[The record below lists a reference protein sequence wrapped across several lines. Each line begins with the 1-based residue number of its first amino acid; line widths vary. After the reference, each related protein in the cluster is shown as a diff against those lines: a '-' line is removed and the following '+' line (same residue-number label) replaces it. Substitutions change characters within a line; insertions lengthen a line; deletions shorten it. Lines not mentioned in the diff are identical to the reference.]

1 MSIGNKVN
9 LLLIT
14 ALLCIFATSA
24 SALSIRLLEGGI
36 PVVDPHQMMED
47 GLRLGNADLLRQAWR
62 HYEESVTLPQGIGSG
77 YLELGRIYFYLSL
90 LGDAN
95 QTDFDMA
102 ERFARQAIDDNP
114 QNADAHHALGL
125 ILAGRGAFLDAFEEL
140 TLALNLNPTNEFLIV
155 DLASLHLALHQPI
168 KTIEY
173 LEGRSHKSGWPYVVL
188 AMAWSQQ
195 NQKGRAI
202 LNLLKARKMGFGGYW
217 IDTMLGQLSEEFHLP
232 LTEK

>member
-1 MSIGNKVN
+1 MT
-9 LLLIT
+9 T

-24 SALSIRLLEGGI
+24 SALSIRVLEGGI
-36 PVVDPHQMMED
+36 PIIDPGKMMED
-47 GLRLGNADLLRQAWR
+47 GLRLGNTELLRQAWR
-62 HYEESVTLPQGIGSG
+62 HYEDSVTLPESMGNG

-90 LGDAN
+90 LGSSNESDYN
-95 QTDFDMA
+95 IA
-102 ERFARQAIDDNP
+102 EHFARQAIADNP
-114 QNADAHHALGL
+114 ENADAHHALGL

-140 TLALNLNPTNEFLIV
+140 TLALHLNPTNEFLLV

-173 LEGRSHKSGWPYVVL
+173 LEGRSHKTGWAYVVL

-195 NQKGRAI
+195 NQKGKAI

-217 IDTMLGQLSEEFHLP
+217 IDTMLAQFAEEFKLP
-232 LTEK
+232 LK

>member
-1 MSIGNKVN
+1 MSIGNKY
-9 LLLIT
+9 LLIMTT

-24 SALSIRLLEGGI
+24 SALSIRVLEGGI
-36 PVVDPHQMMED
+36 PIIDPGKMMED
-47 GLRLGNADLLRQAWR
+47 GLRLGNTELLRQAWR
-62 HYEESVTLPQGIGSG
+62 HYEDSVTLPESMGNG

-90 LGDAN
+90 LGSSNESDYN
-95 QTDFDMA
+95 IA
-102 ERFARQAIDDNP
+102 EHFARQAIADNP
-114 QNADAHHALGL
+114 ENADAHHALGL

-140 TLALNLNPTNEFLIV
+140 TLALHLNPTNEFLLV

-173 LEGRSHKSGWPYVVL
+173 LEGRSHKTGWAYVVL

-195 NQKGRAI
+195 NQKGKAI

-217 IDTMLGQLSEEFHLP
+217 IDTMLAQFAEEFKLP
-232 LTEK
+232 LK

>member
-1 MSIGNKVN
+1 MSIGNKY
-9 LLLIT
+9 LLIMTT

-24 SALSIRLLEGGI
+24 SALSIRVLEGGI
-36 PVVDPHQMMED
+36 PIIDPGKMMED
-47 GLRLGNADLLRQAWR
+47 GLRLGNTELLRQAWR
-62 HYEESVTLPQGIGSG
+62 HYEDSVTLPESMGNG

-90 LGDAN
+90 LGSSNESDYN
-95 QTDFDMA
+95 IA
-102 ERFARQAIDDNP
+102 EHFARQAIADNP
-114 QNADAHHALGL
+114 ENADAHHALGL

-140 TLALNLNPTNEFLIV
+140 TPALHLNPTNEFLLV

-173 LEGRSHKSGWPYVVL
+173 LEGRSHKTGWAYVVL

-195 NQKGRAI
+195 NQKGKAI

-217 IDTMLGQLSEEFHLP
+217 IDTMLAQFAEEFKLP
-232 LTEK
+232 LK

>member
-9 LLLIT
+9 LVLLAVVIS
-14 ALLCIFATSA
+14 CFFATPA
-24 SALSIRLLEGGI
+24 SALSIRVLEGGI
-36 PVVDPHQMMED
+36 PIIDPHKMVED
-47 GLRLGNADLLRQAWR
+47 GMRLGNTELLREAWR
-62 HYEESVTLPQGIGSG
+62 HYEESVSLPDTFGKG

-90 LGDAN
+90 LGTS
-95 QTDFDMA
+95 TDSEYNLA
-102 ERFARQAIDDNP
+102 ESFARQAIERDP

-140 TLALNLNPTNEFLIV
+140 TLALHLNPTNEFLIV

-173 LEGRSHKSGWPYVVL
+173 LEGRSHKNGWAFVVL

-195 NQKGRAI
+195 NQKGKAI
-202 LNLLKARKMGFGGYW
+202 LNLLKARKMGYGGYW
-217 IDTMLGQLSEEFHLP
+217 IDTMLGQFAEEFGLP
-232 LTEK
+232 LK